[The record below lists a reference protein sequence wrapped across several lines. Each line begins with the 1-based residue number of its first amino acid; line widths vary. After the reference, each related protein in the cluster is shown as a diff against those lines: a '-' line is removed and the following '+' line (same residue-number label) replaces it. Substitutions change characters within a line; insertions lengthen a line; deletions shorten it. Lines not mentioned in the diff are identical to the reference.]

1 MGFNVN
7 EGYYEKHV
15 RQNGYKITD
24 IQEKINAANNT
35 EDGIKVLEQ
44 QYYKEIGVDI
54 PVNARSK
61 EPIEYVIEEQ
71 IDNNEIEF

>member
-15 RQNGYKITD
+15 RHNGYKITD

-35 EDGIKVLEQ
+35 EDAIKVLEQ
-44 QYYKEIGVDI
+44 QYFKAIGVDI
-54 PVNARSK
+54 PINNRQK
-61 EPIEYVIEEQ
+61 EPIEYIVEEQ
-71 IDNNEIEF
+71 LNNNEIKF

>member
-15 RQNGYKITD
+15 RQDGYKITD

-35 EDGIKVLEQ
+35 EDGFKILEQ
-44 QYYKEIGVDI
+44 PYFNEIGVDI
-54 PVNARSK
+54 PIKTVKLK
-61 EPIEYVIEEQ
+61 EPIEYVIEEE
-71 IDNNEIEF
+71 INNEIEL

>member
-44 QYYKEIGVDI
+44 QYFKEIGVDI

-71 IDNNEIEF
+71 INNNEIKF

>member
-44 QYYKEIGVDI
+44 QYFKEIGVDI

-61 EPIEYVIEEQ
+61 EPIEYVIEDQ

>member
-15 RQNGYKITD
+15 RHNGYKITD
-24 IQEKINAANNT
+24 IQEKINAANDT

-44 QYYKEIGVDI
+44 QYFKQIGIDL
-54 PVNARSK
+54 PLNSKTK
-61 EPIEYVIEEQ
+61 EPIEYVIEEL
-71 IDNNEIEF
+71 NNKIEL

>member
-7 EGYYEKHV
+7 DGYYEKHV

-44 QYYKEIGVDI
+44 QYFKEIGVDI

>member
-7 EGYYEKHV
+7 ERYYEKHV

-44 QYYKEIGVDI
+44 QYFKEIGVDI

>member
-44 QYYKEIGVDI
+44 QYFKTIGVDI
-54 PVNARSK
+54 LPTNKQK

-71 IDNNEIEF
+71 LNNNEIRL

>member
-35 EDGIKVLEQ
+35 EDAIKVLEQ
-44 QYYKEIGVDI
+44 QYFKTIGVDI
-54 PVNARSK
+54 PINNRQK
-61 EPIEYVIEEQ
+61 EPIEYIVEEQ
-71 IDNNEIEF
+71 LNNNEIKF

>member
-44 QYYKEIGVDI
+44 QYFKEIGVDI

>member
-44 QYYKEIGVDI
+44 QYFKAMGVDI
-54 PVNARSK
+54 LLNNK
-61 EPIEYVIEEQ
+61 QTEPIEYVIEEHLS
-71 IDNNEIEF
+71 NNEMKF